1 MSSAGNL
8 ISSSYTQETVNLGEK
23 NKNVVVGFI
32 AQSRVSQVGDFEM
45 HPVSFILGES
55 TGLKS

>member
-8 ISSSYTQETVNLGEK
+8 ISRSYTQETVNLGEK

-32 AQSRVSQVGDFEM
+32 AQSRVSQVGDM
-45 HPVSFILGES
+45 RDLNLGLGS
-55 TGLKS
+55 